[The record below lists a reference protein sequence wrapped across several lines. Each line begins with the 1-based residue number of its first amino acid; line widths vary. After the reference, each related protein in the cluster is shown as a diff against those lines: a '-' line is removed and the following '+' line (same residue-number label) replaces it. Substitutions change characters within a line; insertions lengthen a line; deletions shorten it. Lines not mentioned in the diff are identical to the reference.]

1 MRSRLIAAC
10 LLVSFCLLAAQPAAA
25 GNPQQLSPRILPE
38 MELLAGVLA
47 QTTWMETR
55 GPRGTGNEYFRAL
68 RDYLAPYKEHEAIA
82 IAQELTNLGFTYD
95 APVGFICHLGPL
107 PELEVKYEYSNYL
120 IERAHGRDR
129 LERFRLA
136 LADLAREANFLDF
149 YDSWLPQFNEW
160 IAAVEFNGD
169 MITEWLE
176 SFFGKQASEFHLIFA
191 PAMFPSGGC
200 GAIIDGPNGELI
212 SYQIL
217 RESGTSSWAP
227 DLPSGRHLEFLS
239 LHEWGHS
246 FVNPALDAHAD
257 QVSKLRSLIMPVASI
272 MKRQA
277 YPTIHVFMSEQVL
290 RAVTTLAAEELY
302 GEEVYQKWLQNE
314 ENAGFYL
321 TKDVIE
327 MLREYKSNR
336 DIYPTFESYVP
347 TLLEQLAALKVPAV
361 WWSKAWPWLFVLP
374 FLGLFLYIRKL
385 RSNMQ

>member
-1 MRSRLIAAC
+1 
-10 LLVSFCLLAAQPAAA
+10 
-25 GNPQQLSPRILPE
+25 
-38 MELLAGVLA
+38 
-47 QTTWMETR
+47 METR
-55 GPRGTGNEYFRAL
+55 GPRGKGNEYFRAL
-68 RDYLAPYKEHEAIA
+68 RDYFAPYKGHEAIA

-107 PELEVKYEYSNYL
+107 PELEVKYEYSSYL
-120 IERAHGRDR
+120 IERAQGRDR

-136 LADLAREANFLDF
+136 LANLAREASFLDF
-149 YDSWLPQFNEW
+149 YNSWLPQFNEW

-191 PAMFPSGGC
+191 PAMFPGGGY
-200 GAIIDGPNGELI
+200 GAIIEAPDEELV

-217 RESGTSSWAP
+217 RERGTSSWAP
-227 DLPSGRHLEFLS
+227 ALPSGRDLQYLS

-246 FVNPALDAHAD
+246 FVNPVLDAQAD
-257 QVSKLRSLIMPVASI
+257 EVSKLQSLLMPVANI
-272 MKRQA
+272 MRRQA

-302 GEEVYQKWLQNE
+302 GEEVYQEWLQNE

-327 MLREYKSNR
+327 ILREYKSNC
-336 DIYPTFESYVP
+336 DIYPNFESYVP
-347 TLLEQLAALKVPAV
+347 TLLEHLAALKVPAV
-361 WWSKAWPWLFVLP
+361 CWCKAWPWFFVLP
-374 FLGLFLYIRKL
+374 FFGLFLYIRRL
-385 RSNMQ
+385 RNSIQ